1 MSKHRQV
8 CRRRW
13 DLVELRINT
22 GGWETHF
29 LGCSQQRFGVS
40 ATSRLCAGQERDGA
54 LQKGALIRSSL
65 DFVQTFL
72 QADGG
77 F

>member
-8 CRRRW
+8 CRRRR
-13 DLVELRINT
+13 DLIELKINS

-40 ATSRLCAGQERDGA
+40 PTSRLCAGQERDGA
-54 LQKGALIRSSL
+54 LQKGALIRSL
-65 DFVQTFL
+65 FNFVQTFL
-72 QADGG
+72 QAAGG